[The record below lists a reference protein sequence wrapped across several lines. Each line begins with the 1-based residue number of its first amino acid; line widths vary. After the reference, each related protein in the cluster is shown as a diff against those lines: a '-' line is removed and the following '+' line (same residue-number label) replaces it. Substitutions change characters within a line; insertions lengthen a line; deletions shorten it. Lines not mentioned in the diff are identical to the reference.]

1 MAVETEGRLTRGAT
15 VVDLHGR
22 LGEPPNARVA
32 VELDVERFW
41 DLVIGALRGAVIAV
55 VGSVNLDVV
64 VAVPRL
70 PGPGETVVGGD
81 RRELPGGKGANQAV
95 AAARLGSAVAFVG
108 RVGAD
113 VAGRRLRADLLAE
126 GVDVATAR
134 GADAPSGM
142 ALIGVE
148 EGGENAIVVCRGPTG
163 ASAPRTSRP
172 RASCSRARAWCCSA
186 RDPGRGA
193 WRPPRPRRADASSS
207 TRPPR
212 ASSRRPPPTSSSPNR
227 GELARLAG
235 PGAPAGAAARLGL
248 PAVVVTSAPT
258 GRSGRRRRARR
269 AGGRAG
275 GPRVDTT
282 GAGDAFCGALA
293 DALDRGAELVEAARR
308 AVVAAALSVTG
319 EGARGGLPSRAEVE
333 RTLR

>member
-1 MAVETEGRLTRGAT
+1 
-15 VVDLHGR
+15 
-22 LGEPPNARVA
+22 
-32 VELDVERFW
+32 
-41 DLVIGALRGAVIAV
+41 VIAV

-126 GVDVATAR
+126 GVDVTHLR
-134 GADAPSGM
+134 EDADAPSGM

-148 EGGENAIVVCRGPTG
+148 EGGENAIVVSPGANGRVGPADVEAARGLLAG
-163 ASAPRTSRP
+163 AGVVLLQHEIPPAAVAAATAAAGGRVVLNPAP
-172 RASCSRARAWCCSA
+172 ARELAG
-186 RDPGRGA
+186 P
-193 WRPPRPRRADASSS
+193 ADVLV
-207 TRPPR
+207 
-212 ASSRRPPPTSSSPNR
+212 PNR

-235 PGAPAGAAARLGL
+235 PGAPAEAAARLGL
-248 PAVVVTSAPT
+248 PAVVVTLGADGALVVADGARAEPVAAPEV
-258 GRSGRRRRARR
+258 RV
-269 AGGRAG
+269 
-275 GPRVDTT
+275 VDTT

>member
-1 MAVETEGRLTRGAT
+1 M
-15 VVDLHGR
+15 
-22 LGEPPNARVA
+22 
-32 VELDVERFW
+32 
-41 DLVIGALRGAVIAV
+41 IAV

-126 GVDVATAR
+126 GVDVTHLR
-134 GADAPSGM
+134 EDADAPSGI

-148 EGGENAIVVCRGPTG
+148 AGGENAIVVSPGANGRVGPGDVEAARELLAG
-163 ASAPRTSRP
+163 AGVVALQHEIPPAAVAAAAAAAGGRVVLNPAP
-172 RASCSRARAWCCSA
+172 ARELAC
-186 RDPGRGA
+186 
-193 WRPPRPRRADASSS
+193 RADVLV
-207 TRPPR
+207 
-212 ASSRRPPPTSSSPNR
+212 PNR

-235 PGAPAGAAARLGL
+235 PGAPAEAAARLGL
-248 PAVVVTSAPT
+248 PAVVVTL
-258 GRSGRRRRARR
+258 G
-269 AGGRAG
+269 AGGALVVADGAHAEPVVAPEVRV
-275 GPRVDTT
+275 VDTT
-282 GAGDAFCGALA
+282 GAGDAFCGALV

-319 EGARGGLPSRAEVE
+319 EGARGGLPSREELE

>member
-1 MAVETEGRLTRGAT
+1 M
-15 VVDLHGR
+15 
-22 LGEPPNARVA
+22 
-32 VELDVERFW
+32 
-41 DLVIGALRGAVIAV
+41 IAV

-126 GVDVATAR
+126 GVDVTHLR
-134 GADAPSGM
+134 EDADAPSGM

-148 EGGENAIVVCRGPTG
+148 EGGENAIVVRRGPTG

-172 RASCSRARAWCCSA
+172 RASCSRARAWCCSST
-186 RDPGRGA
+186 RSRPRP
-193 WRPPRPRRADASSS
+193 WRPPRPRRAGASSS

-212 ASSRRPPPTSSSPNR
+212 ASSPAAPTSSSPTAASSHGSR
-227 GELARLAG
+227 GRAHRPRPRRG
-235 PGAPAGAAARLGL
+235 SGCPRSSSR
-248 PAVVVTSAPT
+248 SAPT
-258 GRSGRRRRARR
+258 GALVVADGARAEPVAAPEVRV
-269 AGGRAG
+269 
-275 GPRVDTT
+275 VDTT

-319 EGARGGLPSRAEVE
+319 EGARGGLPSRAKVE